1 MTISRTVSGVLGTC
15 WVCLANATHIEAP
28 YSVALRCRV
37 SGVLGLSTRTRMRI
51 CFKGGKVAKG
61 FFHASFEQPNTP
73 NTLNNNCFDPLNLL
87 GLDCVGYVLS
97 YAKSVLA
104 LLKGALR

>member
-15 WVCLANATHIEAP
+15 RVCLANATHIEAP
-28 YSVALRCRV
+28 YSVALRCCV

-73 NTLNNNCFDPLNLL
+73 NTLNKNRFEPLNSL
-87 GLDCVGYVLS
+87 GLNCVGYVLS
-97 YAKSVLA
+97 FAKSVLA
-104 LLKGALR
+104 LLKGALG